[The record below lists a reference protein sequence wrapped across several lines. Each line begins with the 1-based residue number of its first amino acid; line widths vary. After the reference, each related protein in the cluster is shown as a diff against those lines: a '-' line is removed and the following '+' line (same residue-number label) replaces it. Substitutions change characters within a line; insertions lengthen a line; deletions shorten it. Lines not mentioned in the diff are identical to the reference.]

1 MKHLLSIIIFFSF
14 ISFAS
19 ADECSI
25 QIEFDYSDGG
35 APIWL
40 LADNDDGIISGK
52 STLVTTIH
60 PSYGEI
66 EKKAIIIEGNICYDY
81 LSEFL
86 INDKIDNNSSNSISK
101 MQLLFPTDDE
111 ACRTELLNAFKPNQE
126 MSIKVD
132 EIFEGHTAHHATH
145 FLIHISNMNINNKWI
160 CNT

>member
-14 ISFAS
+14 ISFAN

-25 QIEFDYSDGG
+25 QIELDYSDGG
-35 APIWL
+35 APIWIL
-40 LADNDDGIISGK
+40 VDNDDGIISGK
-52 STLVTTIH
+52 STLVKTIH

-101 MQLLFPTDDE
+101 MQLLFPVDDE

-145 FLIHISNMNINNKWI
+145 FLIQISNMNINNEWI
-160 CNT
+160 CNK